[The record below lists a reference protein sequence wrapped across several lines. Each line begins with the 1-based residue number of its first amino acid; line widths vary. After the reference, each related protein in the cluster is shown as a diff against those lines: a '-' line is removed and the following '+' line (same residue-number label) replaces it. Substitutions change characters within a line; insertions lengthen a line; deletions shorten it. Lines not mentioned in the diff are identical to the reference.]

1 MTLGDIIKK
10 YRTEHKINMRD
21 FASLSGLS
29 RAYISMLERN
39 INPTTGKPIAPS
51 IEVIKK
57 VADAM
62 GEEFDSI
69 FNQIDGDVT
78 ISPKQ
83 DPYFNPS
90 VDTGFENVSTTFFIE
105 TSGSMPSLPMDA
117 IPFIPSKTLPIPIVG
132 SINCGTPLFAEDN
145 IEGYIETPVEDMTS
159 DEIYFWLRA
168 KGDSMINAG
177 IHEGDLLLIRQ
188 QNDVDS
194 GDIAVVAVNGDEATL
209 KRVVKKENALV
220 LQPENPAHETKIFVG
235 NEINDVQIR
244 GRLMELKKKF

>member
-1 MTLGDIIKK
+1 MANFSTRLKELRKEKDLSQQELANIIKISK
-10 YRTEHKINMRD
+10 SSVNMYERGEREPGFETMESFAD
-21 FASLSGLS
+21 FFNVDMDYLMGRQDIK
-29 RAYISMLERN
+29 RAIDV
-39 INPTTGKPIAPS
+39 TGKLGQGKS
-51 IEVIKK
+51 NHLSV
-57 VADAM
+57 
-62 GEEFDSI
+62 
-69 FNQIDGDVT
+69 Q
-78 ISPKQ
+78 SPMT
-83 DPYFNPS
+83 FL
-90 VDTGFENVSTTFFIE
+90 VD
-105 TSGSMPSLPMDA
+105 TSGSMSGLPSEA
-117 IPFIPSKTLPIPIVG
+117 IPFTPSKTFPIPIVG
-132 SINCGTPLFAEDN
+132 YINCGAPLFAEDN
-145 IEGYIETPVEDMTS
+145 IEGYIETPIEDITS

-235 NEINDVQIR
+235 NEINEVQIR